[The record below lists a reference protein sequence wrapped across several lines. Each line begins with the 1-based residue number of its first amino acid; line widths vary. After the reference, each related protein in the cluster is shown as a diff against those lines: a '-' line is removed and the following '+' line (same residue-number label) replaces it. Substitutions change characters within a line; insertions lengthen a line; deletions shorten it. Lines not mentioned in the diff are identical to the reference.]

1 MNMLNMEKIKFILK
15 GFLDQMRGSSKRTFE
30 FPIDPNFPRRSCME
44 VEVLEQKDLIE
55 KQWLSSPT
63 PEEIDLPDL
72 EYNALGQ
79 LSHESL
85 ARVKKERRPL
95 YQRLAMFQKFLLLQ
109 SEFPSPK
116 VIGKNEKGVVFD
128 HPDREKNLK
137 SLFVRAVVKQEVEGK
152 LYQVCEYLTWMYR
165 DHRTDPHQRML
176 KDSTVIVFH
185 LDGRNIEHPAMDDL
199 ATLFAKAVLSD
210 EKLLKYEVCEYRK
223 FQAFVMPVCRGNAS
237 ITEWFEQILF
247 NVHHLGINYKKEVHP
262 DLEGF
267 TTPNASEYHE
277 NYVKGKFITW
287 G

>member
-1 MNMLNMEKIKFILK
+1 
-15 GFLDQMRGSSKRTFE
+15 
-30 FPIDPNFPRRSCME
+30 
-44 VEVLEQKDLIE
+44 
-55 KQWLSSPT
+55 
-63 PEEIDLPDL
+63 
-72 EYNALGQ
+72 
-79 LSHESL
+79 
-85 ARVKKERRPL
+85 
-95 YQRLAMFQKFLLLQ
+95 
-109 SEFPSPK
+109 
-116 VIGKNEKGVVFD
+116 
-128 HPDREKNLK
+128 
-137 SLFVRAVVKQEVEGK
+137 
-152 LYQVCEYLTWMYR
+152 MYR

-210 EKLLKYEVCEYRK
+210 EKLLKYKVCEYRK